1 MKYIDEFRNRADCK
15 QAAQAIMSI
24 AREAKL
30 TFMEVCGTHTMALFR
45 YGIREILPPGITLLS
60 GPGCPVCVTPNSTI
74 DRAVALARCNDVI
87 IATFGDMTRVPG
99 SSSSL
104 AREHSKGA
112 DVRIVYSPLHSLKIA
127 EDNPGKKVIFL
138 GIGFETTAPLIAA
151 TIKEAAK
158 RDTRN
163 FSVLCCHRLIPPAIS
178 FLLKSGKVGID
189 GFMLPGHV
197 SVIIGTDPYRFI
209 AEQYGKACVV
219 AGFEPFD
226 IFQSILMLIKQVQGS
241 RPMVENQY
249 RRVVRDKGNTHALAV
264 MKEVFEPCD
273 CEWRGLG
280 KIPGSGLRIKDRFHR
295 YDAANI
301 PVDVE
306 PSKEYPGCI
315 CGAILR
321 GELTPRDCTLFGTDC
336 TPEQPKGACMVS
348 SEGTCAAYYKYR
360 T

>member
-1 MKYIDEFRNRADCK
+1 MKYIDEFRNRADCEG
-15 QAAQAIMSI
+15 AAKAIASI
-24 AREAKL
+24 AKDTEL

-45 YGIREILPPGITLLS
+45 YGIRDILPPGITLLS
-60 GPGCPVCVTPNSTI
+60 GPGCPVCVTPNSSI
-74 DRAVALARCNDVI
+74 DRAVALAKRKDII

-104 AREHSKGA
+104 AREHSAGA
-112 DVRIVYSPLHSLKIA
+112 DVRIIYSPLQSLQIA
-127 EDNPGKKVIFL
+127 EDNPGKKVVFL

-151 TIKEAAK
+151 TIKEAVK
-158 RDTRN
+158 REMGN

-178 FLLKSGKVGID
+178 FLLESGKVGID

-197 SVIIGTDPYRFI
+197 SVIIGTDAYGFI
-209 AEQYGKACVV
+209 AEQHGKACVV

-226 IFQSILMLIKQVQGS
+226 MLQSVLMLLKQVKES
-241 RPMVENQY
+241 RPVVENQY
-249 RRVVRDKGNTHALAV
+249 TRAVRSEGNVHALQS
-264 MKEVFEPCD
+264 MREVFESCD

-280 KIPGSGLRIKDRFHR
+280 TIPQSGLRIKDRYRMH
-295 YDAANI
+295 DAMNI

-306 PSKEYPGCI
+306 PSREYAGCI

-321 GELTPRDCTLFGTDC
+321 GELTPADCTLFGTVC
-336 TPEQPKGACMVS
+336 TPEEPKGACMVS